1 MLTESGV
8 DWLAGVS
15 ALFAAERWRCTIH
28 PGQQLDWGKYRNQK
42 FMASAESKIAGAITA
57 VAVSIIVAFVVVP
70 EIKEHR
76 ARAEINQMVKEFT
89 EEMDLQSARAARANV
104 EAKRRQQQ
112 LANAK
117 EAASKLGPDQRC
129 ISGLV
134 VRTRV
139 QDGVPTYEQIT
150 RNGRP
155 VRCVGNKR
163 V

>member
-1 MLTESGV
+1 
-8 DWLAGVS
+8 
-15 ALFAAERWRCTIH
+15 
-28 PGQQLDWGKYRNQK
+28 
-42 FMASAESKIAGAITA
+42 MASAESKIAGAITA

-89 EEMDLQSARAARANV
+89 EEMDLQSARAARANPANV

>member
-1 MLTESGV
+1 
-8 DWLAGVS
+8 
-15 ALFAAERWRCTIH
+15 
-28 PGQQLDWGKYRNQK
+28 
-42 FMASAESKIAGAITA
+42 MASAESKIAGAITA

-89 EEMDLQSARAARANV
+89 EEMDLQSARANV

-134 VRTRV
+134 VRMRV

>member
-1 MLTESGV
+1 
-8 DWLAGVS
+8 
-15 ALFAAERWRCTIH
+15 
-28 PGQQLDWGKYRNQK
+28 
-42 FMASAESKIAGAITA
+42 MASAESKIAGAITA
-57 VAVSIIVAFVVVP
+57 FAVAIIVAFVVVP

-76 ARAEINQMVKEFT
+76 ARAEINQMVKEF
-89 EEMDLQSARAARANV
+89 
-104 EAKRRQQQ
+104 
-112 LANAK
+112 
-117 EAASKLGPDQRC
+117 AASKLGPDQRC

-134 VRTRV
+134 VRMRV

>member
-1 MLTESGV
+1 
-8 DWLAGVS
+8 
-15 ALFAAERWRCTIH
+15 
-28 PGQQLDWGKYRNQK
+28 
-42 FMASAESKIAGAITA
+42 MASAESKIAGAITA
-57 VAVSIIVAFVVVP
+57 VAVAIIVAFVVVP

-150 RNGRP
+150 RSGRP